1 MFLVFLI
8 RCQRQQRFSRDRSA
22 AGSASLFNNAESVN
36 ALPLHF
42 ATDLQSDI
50 LRNLISL
57 YYKTSVL
64 LKEACGKKTQT
75 YERIAGMHLQ
85 GSFLCAQSHLSG
97 LVIFKAMDFNWR
109 VTTEK

>member
-8 RCQRQQRFSRDRSA
+8 RCQRQRRIPRDRSA

-42 ATDLQSDI
+42 TTDLQSDV

-57 YYKTSVL
+57 YYETSVL
-64 LKEACGKKTQT
+64 LKEACGKKTHTRQVCT
-75 YERIAGMHLQ
+75 CGVVFYVKT
-85 GSFLCAQSHLSG
+85 AQNHLSE
-97 LVIFKAMDFNWR
+97 I
-109 VTTEK
+109 